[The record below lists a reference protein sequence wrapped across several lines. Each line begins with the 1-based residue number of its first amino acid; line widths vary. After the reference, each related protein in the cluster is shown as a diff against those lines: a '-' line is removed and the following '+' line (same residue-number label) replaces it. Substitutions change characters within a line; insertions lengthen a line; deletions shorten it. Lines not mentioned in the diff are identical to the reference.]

1 MHAVLYRSRARPGL
15 VAADLNAI
23 VGAARAYNGPAG
35 LTGVLLYGELD
46 WVPGAPGEFVQW
58 IEGPERAVA
67 EAMARVRADRRH
79 SGVEVLASGPVAEV
93 AGAARRGRSRPS
105 PDRLSPDR
113 SGRLFPTWS
122 MGLVRLAELPAT
134 AEGFLEAAGRWR

>member
-35 LTGVLLYGELD
+35 LTGVLLYGELG

-58 IEGPERAVA
+58 IEGP
-67 EAMARVRADRRH
+67 DR
-79 SGVEVLASGPVAEV
+79 P
-93 AGAARRGRSRPS
+93 
-105 PDRLSPDR
+105 SPDR